1 MEKNP
6 LHFVFQMVSPR
17 PQSQESQGLRL
28 ELGCPPCWSQ
38 AGDKKGVPSALSELS
53 SCCKGS
59 QWAMSGLG
67 CSPSL
72 ETMKGKTEMSIW
84 EIGSQRPAG
93 SLRGSHGL
101 SIVFTLIHFLAVV
114 FCMTSGEAGTR
125 DLSSPLTWEQE
136 ELLSRPWPPQAG
148 HRTPKGHRDDIKL
161 LWDVLRTSLV

>member
-1 MEKNP
+1 MEQKP

-38 AGDKKGVPSALSELS
+38 ARDRHHSHRHKGVPSALSKLS

-72 ETMKGKTEMSIW
+72 ETMKGKTEVSIW
-84 EIGSQRPAG
+84 ETGSQRPAG

-101 SIVFTLIHFLAVV
+101 SIVFTLMHFLAVV
-114 FCMTSGEAGTR
+114 SCMTSGEAGTR

-148 HRTPKGHRDDIKL
+148 PK
-161 LWDVLRTSLV
+161 VT

>member
-1 MEKNP
+1 
-6 LHFVFQMVSPR
+6 MVSPR
-17 PQSQESQGLRL
+17 HQSQESQGLRL

-38 AGDKKGVPSALSELS
+38 ARDRHHSHRQNGVPSALSELS

-72 ETMKGKTEMSIW
+72 ETMKGKTEISIW
-84 EIGSQRPAG
+84 EIGRQRPAG

-114 FCMTSGEAGTR
+114 SCMTSGEAGTR
-125 DLSSPLTWEQE
+125 DLSNPLTWEQE

-148 HRTPKGHRDDIKL
+148 HRTPKGHGDDIKL
-161 LWDVLRTSLV
+161 LWDVLRTSLA